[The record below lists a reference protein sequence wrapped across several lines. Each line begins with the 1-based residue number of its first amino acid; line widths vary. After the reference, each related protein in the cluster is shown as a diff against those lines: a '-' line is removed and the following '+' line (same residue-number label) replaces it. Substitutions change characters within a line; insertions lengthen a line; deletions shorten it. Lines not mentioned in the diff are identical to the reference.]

1 MSSKIVLAQ
10 QLSFCFGVKKSLD
23 LLEDLIQS
31 KKYKKIYMLGEII
44 HNTQVINDLKSKG
57 IKIIKDIHKI
67 PPLPKNSLLV
77 IQSHGVGP
85 EVYDKLKQRNITY
98 IDSTC
103 PLVKRI
109 HQAIETL
116 ELENYYP
123 VILGSAKHTEV
134 IGIKGYVKHNPIII
148 KSVEEVGK
156 INWNKIDKVG
166 IVMQS
171 TFFYDKADDI
181 IKAIKK
187 KVKEVKVIDTIC
199 EPTKLRQKEIVKEAS
214 RFKSV
219 AVIGSHN
226 SSNTNKLY
234 DLAKKKN
241 KNTFFI
247 ASEKEV
253 EQYDFSKNTP
263 IFLASGASAPTY
275 LIQGIKNKIL
285 KQSNSFFHFSKLYVP
300 TIESKIEDVLLEKR
314 NESKDRYMQF
324 IFDMLQDFCL
334 RPGKRIRPLLVLWG
348 YLAFGGEKSKMN
360 DLIDVAASVEM
371 MHASLLIHDDII
383 DEAELRRG
391 DESFH
396 YAMNDVFLERTYNKN
411 VGRDLAIV
419 AGDILYFLAFGLAS
433 QIQVSAKKKNKF
445 LKYFSQCYSYTA
457 EGQLYDIFASRLRKI
472 KPGKTYSKQINLLK
486 TSYYTIYYPI
496 IMGYSLTGKTSI
508 DIKTIEKIAVPLGLA
523 FQMRDDIMSTFGNEE
538 DTGKP
543 NDSDIKE
550 GKMTVLI
557 EKTLEVLSD
566 KDRKFFEDLFLKEEK
581 TEKDIKQIKE
591 IIKQTGTLE
600 KVKKEIIKLLNQS
613 IRRIKDLNIKSEYK
627 NIFLDLIELLTF

>member
-23 LLEDLIQS
+23 LIEKIIQS

-44 HNTQVINDLKSKG
+44 HNTQVIRDLKSKG

-67 PPLPKNSLLV
+67 PPIPQDSLLV

-85 EVYDKLKQRNITY
+85 EVYEKLNQRHITY

-109 HQAIETL
+109 HKSIQTL
-116 ELENYYP
+116 EQANYFP
-123 VILGSAKHTEV
+123 VILGSRNHTEV
-134 IGIKGYVKHNPIII
+134 IGIKGYVQHTPIII
-148 KSVEEVGK
+148 KSIEEVEK
-156 INWNKIDKVG
+156 TDWSKIDKVG

-181 IKAIKK
+181 IKVIKK
-187 KVKEVKVIDTIC
+187 KVKDVKVIDTIC

-219 AVIGSHN
+219 AVVGSHN

-241 KNTFFI
+241 KNTYFI
-247 ASEKEV
+247 ASKKEV

-275 LIQGIKNKIL
+275 LIQNIKNKIL
-285 KQSNSFFHFSKLYVP
+285 KQSNNFLKFSKDYTLV
-300 TIESKIEDVLLEKR
+300 IEKRIKNVFLEKKKKI
-314 NESKDRYMQF
+314 KDKDMKF
-324 IFDMLQDFCL
+324 IFDSMQEFCL

-348 YLAFGGEKSKMN
+348 YFAFGGGKSKIN
-360 DLIDVAASVEM
+360 SVINVAASVEM
-371 MHASLLIHDDII
+371 MHAFLLIHDDII
-383 DEAELRRG
+383 DEAKLRRG
-391 DESFH
+391 KKSFH
-396 YAMNDVFLERTYNKN
+396 YVMNEAFSEQTYNKN

-419 AGDILYFLAFGLAS
+419 SGDTLYFLALELAS
-433 QIQVSAKKKNKF
+433 QIQVSLKKKNKF
-445 LKYFSQCYSYTA
+445 LEYFSQCYTYTA
-457 EGQLYDIFASRLRKI
+457 EGQLYDIFASQLK
-472 KPGKTYSKQINLLK
+472 KVEPGKTYSKNINLLK

-496 IMGYSLTGKTSI
+496 LMGYSLTGKTSV

-523 FQMRDDIMSTFGNEE
+523 FQMRDDIISVFGKEG
-538 DTGKP
+538 DTGKS
-543 NDSDIKE
+543 NDSDIIE

-557 EKTLEVLSD
+557 EKTLDALSGE
-566 KDRKFFEDLFLKEEK
+566 KKKQFEKMFFKKKK
-581 TEKDIKQIKE
+581 TAKDIKEIKE

-600 KVKKEIIKLLNQS
+600 EVKREVTKLLNQS
-613 IRRIKDLNIKSEYK
+613 KTRIESLDIQQAYK
-627 NIFLDLIELLTF
+627 NIFYDLIDLLIL